1 MNSAALNVALS
12 NDRCLYFAFTNDG
25 GAIFDQKHD
34 CLFKLT
40 PVAAEIW
47 ELLQQGKSEA
57 ETVIEIAARYNVD
70 QQRVKADVAALLRQS
85 TQLGFTPADTR
96 VSETVRTSSLLPKPQ
111 ESITLQDDTAPT
123 LMTISAFLSLVAF
136 DLILFMFSFDTMCRI
151 VKTRRVRGCS
161 REPARIAGQVCSAVQ
176 KACVWFPHKAV
187 CLQRSAVTT
196 CLLRTHGIEAHM
208 VVGIR
213 PMPFLA
219 HAWTEVDGV
228 VVNDRPQVKAFYQTL
243 TVY

>member
-1 MNSAALNVALS
+1 MDSPALNVAPS

-40 PVAAEIW
+40 PVAADIW
-47 ELLQQGKSEA
+47 ELLQRGKSES
-57 ETVIEIAARYNVD
+57 ETVIEIAARFSVD
-70 QQRVKADVAALLRQS
+70 QQRVRTDVAALLRQS
-85 TQLGFTPADTR
+85 AQLGFAPADTR
-96 VSETVRTSSLLPKPQ
+96 ISAAVRTNSRLPKPQ
-111 ESITLQDDTAPT
+111 ESLTLQDGTAPT
-123 LMTISAFLSLVAF
+123 LMTLSAFLRLMAF
-136 DLILFMFSFDTMCRI
+136 DLVLFMFSFDTMCRI
-151 VKTRRVRGCS
+151 VKTRPVRNCS
-161 REPARIAGQVCSAVQ
+161 KEPTRIMSQICSAVQ
-176 KACVWFPHKAV
+176 KACIWFPHKAV

-196 CLLRTHGIEAHM
+196 CLLRAHGIEAHL

-219 HAWTEVDGV
+219 HAWTEVSGV
-228 VVNDRPQVKAFYQTL
+228 VVNDRPQVKTFYQTL